1 MTGDARP
8 IRVLLVGPSLAIVG
22 GQSVQLK
29 RLLDK
34 LETLPGIVP
43 GFLAVNPALPGP
55 LGALQRIKFVRT
67 IVTSV
72 AYVLS
77 LLRTVPR
84 YDVIHAFSAS
94 YWSFILAPL
103 PAMLVG
109 RMFGKRVVLN
119 YHSGEAEDH
128 LTRWRRTALPAMRLA
143 HRIVVPSGYLVDV
156 FARFGLPALAIHN
169 FVDVDRFPFRERP
182 SPRPIFLSNRNLQ
195 GLYNV
200 GCIIRAFAAVREVLG
215 EARLLVAGFG
225 PERARL
231 EALAGEL
238 GVADAVD
245 FRGKVTPDEMAQ
257 LYDEADIYLNSPD
270 IDNMPLSLIEASAA
284 GLPMV
289 TTDAGGIPWMVT
301 PDVTG
306 VLVPRGDHA
315 ALAAGALRIVREPG
329 FGAGLAAR
337 ARAHCL
343 ATYTW
348 EATGRGWRALY
359 VGLMDA
365 PPVEAHAAA

>member
-1 MTGDARP
+1 MTPAARP
-8 IRVLLVGPSLAIVG
+8 IRVLLVGPSLAIIG

-34 LETLPGIVP
+34 LEDMPGIAP

-67 IVTSV
+67 IVTTA
-72 AYVLS
+72 AYLLA

-128 LTRWRRTALPAMRLA
+128 LARWRLTARPAMRLA

-156 FARFGLPALAIHN
+156 FARFGLPATAIHN
-169 FVDVDRFPFRERP
+169 FVDVERFPYRER
-182 SPRPIFLSNRNLQ
+182 SAPRPLFLSNRNLH

-200 GCIIRAFAAVREVLG
+200 GCIIRAFASVRRVIG
-215 EARLLVAGFG
+215 EARLLIAGFG

-231 EALAGEL
+231 EALAHEL
-238 GVADAVD
+238 GVADAVE
-245 FRGKVTPDEMAQ
+245 FRGKVAPDAMAQ
-257 LYDEADIYLNSPD
+257 LYDEADVYLNSPD

-284 GLPMV
+284 GLPVV
-289 TTDAGGIPWMVT
+289 TTDAGGIPYMVT
-301 PDVTG
+301 DGVTG
-306 VLVPRGDHA
+306 VLVPRGDDA
-315 ALAAGALRIVREPG
+315 ALAAGALRVVREPG

-337 ARAHCL
+337 AREHCL

-348 EATGRGWRALY
+348 EATSRSWRSLY
-359 VGLMDA
+359 EGLMDA